1 MITLRY
7 RSIDGANVRRQF
19 TTLKGAQRY
28 AQNMIG
34 EAPEVAQAGR
44 YAVSGDGIG
53 KIVPIAGATLAELFP
68 ATVEPP
74 AAPGPCHCEASQV
87 YGSDCVHTLAG
98 ETEFYERLQAQE
110 PWDDEG
116 NPKGKNAL

>member
-34 EAPEVAQAGR
+34 ETPEVGQGGR
-44 YAVSGDGIG
+44 YAVSADGIG
-53 KIVPIAGATLAELFP
+53 KIVPIAGAALVDLFP
-68 ATVEPP
+68 KTVEPP
-74 AAPGPCHCEASQV
+74 APPPNACHCEASQV
-87 YGSDCVHTLAG
+87 YGGDCVHTLAG
-98 ETEFYERLQAQE
+98 ETEFYELLQAQE
-110 PWDDEG
+110 PWDDQG
-116 NPKGKNAL
+116 NPQGKNR